1 MLNVFLSGLRCLTNF
16 DMLMLTIE
24 KGGAEMTIPVLSI
37 AVVFLAA
44 AFAYLFHR
52 LATRFNGE
60 ALDSEWLDSFSVES
74 YARMRR
80 LLDQSDFEFLR
91 NQPGYR
97 PALEKRL
104 QAERR
109 KAFIDYL
116 WLMIGDFNQLLEIG
130 RLMLVSSNVD
140 RPEFARAL
148 GRQRTSFYLTVCAV
162 RCKLALAP
170 LGLRVD
176 GPELLNSLGTMLQ
189 QVRELASLE
198 TAPY

>member
-1 MLNVFLSGLRCLTNF
+1 MLNALVSELPCLTNF
-16 DMLMLTIE
+16 DMLILAIE
-24 KGGAEMTIPVLSI
+24 READMTLPALSI
-37 AVVFLAA
+37 AVVFLAG
-44 AFAYLFHR
+44 AFAFLFHR

-60 ALDSEWLDSFSVES
+60 ALDSEWLDGFSLES
-74 YARMRR
+74 YAPMRR
-80 LLDQSDFEFLR
+80 LLDQNDFEFLR
-91 NQPGYR
+91 KQPGYH

-109 KAFIDYL
+109 QAFIDYL
-116 WLMIGDFNQLLEIG
+116 WLMIGDFNQLLKIG
-130 RLMLVSSNVD
+130 RHMLVSSNVD

-148 GRQRTSFYLTVCAV
+148 GRQRTGFYLTVCTI

-189 QVRELASLE
+189 QVRELAALE

>member
-1 MLNVFLSGLRCLTNF
+1 
-16 DMLMLTIE
+16 
-24 KGGAEMTIPVLSI
+24 MTLPALSI

-44 AFAYLFHR
+44 AFAFLFHR

-60 ALDSEWLDSFSVES
+60 TLDSEWLDTFSVES
-74 YARMRR
+74 YVPMGR
-80 LLDQSDFEFLR
+80 LLDQSDLKFLR
-91 NQPGYR
+91 KQPGYH
-97 PALEKRL
+97 PGLEKRL

-109 KAFIDYL
+109 EAFIDYL
-116 WLMIGDFNQLLEIG
+116 WLMIGDFNQLLKIG

-148 GRQRTSFYLTVCAV
+148 GRQRTNFYLTVCAV

-170 LGLRVD
+170 LGLRVE

-189 QVRELASLE
+189 QVRDLAALE